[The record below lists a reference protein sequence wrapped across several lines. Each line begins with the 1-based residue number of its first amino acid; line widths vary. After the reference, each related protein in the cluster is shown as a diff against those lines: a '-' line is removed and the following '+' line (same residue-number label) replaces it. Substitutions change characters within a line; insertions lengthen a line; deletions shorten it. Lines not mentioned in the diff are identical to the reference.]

1 MPIQLLSSWWPY
13 YLLAG
18 LLCGIYSATFGVG
31 SGTIL
36 VPILVLIFG
45 FAQKSAQGTCLA
57 VMVPMA
63 LAAAI
68 RYKFNPNIDVDLQAA
83 AILAIGGVIGAVIGA
98 GIAGRISDTTLRKM
112 FAVIMIIVAIKMLVT
127 KPEQKIDP
135 TRPTKQLTGKQQTN
149 ESFH

>member
-1 MPIQLLSSWWPY
+1 MLIQLLSSWWPY
-13 YLLAG
+13 LLLG
-18 LLCGIYSATFGVG
+18 LLCGIYSATFGIG
-31 SGTIL
+31 GGTIM
-36 VPILVLIFG
+36 VPVLVLIFG

-98 GIAGRISDTTLRKM
+98 GIAGRLSDTTLRKM

-127 KPEQKIDP
+127 KPKQIIEP
-135 TRPTKQLTGKQQTN
+135 TRQLSQKQQTN
-149 ESFH
+149 ESYH

>member
-63 LAAAI
+63 LVAAI
-68 RYKFNPNIDVDLQAA
+68 RYKLNPNIEVDLQVV

-98 GIAGRISDTTLRKM
+98 GIAGWVSGAVLRKM
-112 FAVIMIIVAIKMLVT
+112 FAVILIVIAIKMLIT
-127 KPEQKIDP
+127 KPAATMTPAQNDQPESVSSQIDK
-135 TRPTKQLTGKQQTN
+135 T
-149 ESFH
+149 E